1 MAIIHNS
8 LSGKFSI
15 SPNEV
20 FDDNKTSAI
29 ARFILLYLFSKG
41 ANWKVNNSDVM
52 NRVGIKS
59 EETLAKYWKELENAG
74 WIKRKKVISKG
85 KFLGFD
91 YELSTQKTDPESFR
105 SGDEPTP
112 KVSVAVKN
120 RSGENGGHSNT
131 NSYSNTN
138 IYSNTELEEKEILKN
153 FQVQTNQNFEL
164 EKIELHD
171 SVTIPFNIKLCQ
183 KKANTPGGGGAFTGD
198 AIADYEAQI
207 EQNKKIHSAAL
218 KVKKPKKEPLHFS
231 TSDFMNFD
239 NPDEMVKIWTNWITY
254 KHLEKGFVYK
264 VHSSQNI
271 AIDKLCTLSGG
282 KSGIAKEIIANSIA
296 GTWDGFFEL
305 KKSSSPAQKPNN
317 RAEVIDPNKYG

>member
-41 ANWKVNNSDVM
+41 PSWKVNNSDVM
-52 NRVGIKS
+52 NKVGIKS
-59 EETLAKYWKELENAG
+59 EETIAKYWKELENAG

-91 YELSTQKTDPESFR
+91 YELSTEKTDPESFR
-105 SGDEPTP
+105 TGNEPTP
-112 KVSVAVKN
+112 KVSVPVKN
-120 RSGENGGHSNT
+120 RTGKNGGHINT

-153 FQVQTNQNFEL
+153 FQVQTNENFEL
-164 EKIELHD
+164 EKIEMED
-171 SVTIPFNIKLCQ
+171 SVTIPFNIQ
-183 KKANTPGGGGAFTGD
+183 FYQQKANTPGGGGSFTDD

-207 EQNKKIHSAAL
+207 EANKKIHSASL
-218 KVKKPKKEPLHFS
+218 KKPKKEPLHFS
-231 TSDFMNFD
+231 TSDFMDFD
-239 NPDEMVKIWTNWITY
+239 NPDEMVKIWTNWTTY
-254 KHLEKGFVYK
+254 KHREKGFVYK

-282 KSGIAKEIIANSIA
+282 KSAIAKEIVANSIA
-296 GTWDGFFEL
+296 GTWSGFFEL
-305 KKSSSPAQKPNN
+305 KQNYQQQSQKPNN